1 MENKN
6 HFWISNSRQEN
17 QKSDYEMGL
26 NPLLINYFIIIIEIV
41 NFRYMEKEFN
51 QKEYIK
57 EYQKENYKQFKTKLK
72 PDEMEEVN
80 DFLHENNMNKR
91 EFILK
96 AKDVLERGV
105 YIRKYLVV
113 KIKQYFTKKG
123 DKWTYVDVLDNTKKT
138 KIFSNKNEAE
148 KYYNSVK
155 LNDHVK
161 NFSERYSDFKGLF
174 EYDSSQISDEM
185 IKNNEYELDEF
196 EIIKDESSF
205 KA

>member
-72 PDEMEEVN
+72 PSEMEEIN
-80 DFLHENNMNKR
+80 EFLEKNNMNKR
-91 EFILK
+91 EFVKDAYKMSVLK
-96 AKDVLERGV
+96 KEIKNIVSKFQLDYEMPASLKLSNGK
-105 YIRKYLVV
+105 RKH
-113 KIKQYFTKKG
+113 
-123 DKWTYVDVLDNTKKT
+123 LDNGIAIYSYT
-138 KIFSNKNEAE
+138 FP
-148 KYYNSVK
+148 V
-155 LNDHVK
+155 LNDEKMLVLRIEF
-161 NFSERYSDFKGLF
+161 NDEILYYGVVNYNRSP
-174 EYDSSQISDEM
+174 QILE
-185 IKNNEYELDEF
+185 
-196 EIIKDESSF
+196 EIEKIDTSF
-205 KA
+205 